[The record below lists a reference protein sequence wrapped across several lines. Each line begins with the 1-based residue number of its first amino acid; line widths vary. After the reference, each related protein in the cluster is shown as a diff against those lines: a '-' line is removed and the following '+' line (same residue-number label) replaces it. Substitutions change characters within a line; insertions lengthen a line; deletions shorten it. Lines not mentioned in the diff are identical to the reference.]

1 MNTNK
6 SEEKTKRK
14 RTHRGIRVPID
25 VYEEIKNMSKV
36 EGRTIGGQMKY
47 IFGVFKSI
55 TNQIDKVKIHVK

>member
-1 MNTNK
+1 MNINELK
-6 SEEKTKRK
+6 DKPKRK